1 MERYHTPQTLGDACA
16 LLAEAPAVI
25 AAGCTDLFPATQAK
39 ALPGP
44 VLDLTGIADLRG
56 IEETDDE
63 IHIGALTTWTDIR
76 RAALAPGLA
85 MLQEAAAEV
94 GAVQIQTSG
103 TIGGNLCTASPAA
116 DGVPPLMAAE
126 AEVVLTSL
134 RGDRRMPLSDFLISP
149 RKTALAPDELLT
161 RVILPKPSGRS
172 RFLKLGARHSLVISI
187 AMVAIRIVET
197 DGRISGA
204 AISVGSC
211 GPVAARLTALEQALI
226 GLPLADA
233 PAAVTDARVA
243 PALSPI
249 DDIRADAAYRLT
261 AAAELIR
268 RALTDLS
275 EAT

>member
-44 VLDLTGIADLRG
+44 VLDLTGIADLCG
-56 IEETDDE
+56 IKVTGDE
-63 IHIGALTTWTDIR
+63 IHIGALTTWADIR
-76 RAALAPGLA
+76 RADLPPGLA

-134 RGDRRMPLSDFLISP
+134 RGDRRMPLSDFLIGP
-149 RKTALAPDELLT
+149 RKTVLATDEVLT
-161 RVILPKPSGRS
+161 HVILPRPAGRS

-187 AMVAIRIVET
+187 AMVAVRIVET
-197 DGRISGA
+197 EGRISDA
-204 AISVGSC
+204 AIGVGSC

-226 GLPLADA
+226 GLPLSEA

-249 DDIRADAAYRLT
+249 DDIRADAAYRVT

-268 RALTDLS
+268 RALSDLS
-275 EAT
+275 EAP

>member
-1 MERYHTPQTLGDACA
+1 MDRYHTPQTLGAACA
-16 LLAEAPAVI
+16 LLAQTPAVI

-44 VLDLTGIADLRG
+44 VLDLTGIADLSG
-56 IEETDDE
+56 INRDGDE

-76 RAALAPGLA
+76 RADLPPGLA

-103 TIGGNLCTASPAA
+103 TLGGNLCTASPAA
-116 DGVPPLMAAE
+116 DGVPPLLAAD

-134 RGDRRMPLSDFLISP
+134 RGDRRMALSDFLIGP
-149 RKTALAPDELLT
+149 RKTALNRDELLT
-161 RVILPKPSGRS
+161 RVILPKPLGRS

-187 AMVAIRIVET
+187 AMVAVRIVET
-197 DGRISGA
+197 DGVMSQA
-204 AISVGSC
+204 AVSVGSC
-211 GPVAARLTALEQALI
+211 GPVATRLTALEQALI

-233 PAAVTDARVA
+233 PAAVTDALVA
-243 PALSPI
+243 PALAPI
-249 DDIRADAAYRLT
+249 DDIRGDAAYRQT

-268 RALTDLS
+268 RALSDLS
-275 EAT
+275 EAP